1 MLTIHNIER
10 ISNYTSSNIIVDT
23 TNWAYIF
30 HIENEFDVNNP
41 YTITLS
47 RIHPPQNNHPHKDY
61 YCMTYNQHQMWLQ
74 RNDVMDCQK
83 FLLTMTHFMAN
94 VI

>member
-1 MLTIHNIER
+1 MLTIYNIER
-10 ISNYTSSNIIVDT
+10 IKNYSSTKIVVET

-30 HIENEFDVNNP
+30 HIDNHFAPSNP
-41 YTITLS
+41 YKVTLS
-47 RIHPPQNNHPHKDY
+47 RIHPPQNNHPHKHY
-61 YCMTYNQHQMWLQ
+61 YCMTYNHLQMWLQ

-94 VI
+94 II

>member
-1 MLTIHNIER
+1 MLTIHNIDR
-10 ISNYTSSNIIVDT
+10 IRLYTKATISVET

-30 HIENEFDVNNP
+30 HIDNEYGFTPHKV
-41 YTITLS
+41 TLS
-47 RIHPPQNNHPHKDY
+47 RIHPPQINHPYKDY
-61 YCMTYNQHQMWLQ
+61 YCMTYEGQQMWIQ

-94 VI
+94 II

>member
-10 ISNYTSSNIIVDT
+10 ISNYSSATISVET

-30 HIENEFDVNNP
+30 QIENKFGP
-41 YTITLS
+41 TYQITLS
-47 RIHPPQNNHPHKDY
+47 RIHPPQSNHPHRDW
-61 YCMTYNQHQMWLQ
+61 YCMTYEGQQMWVQ

-83 FLLTMTHFMAN
+83 FLIQMTHFMAN
-94 VI
+94 II

>member
-10 ISNYTSSNIIVDT
+10 ISNYTSANIVVKET
-23 TNWAYIF
+23 EWAYIF
-30 HIENEFDVNNP
+30 YIDNTFAPNNP

-47 RIHPPQNNHPHKDY
+47 RIHPPQTGHPHRDY